1 MTTLEEGVEFSEDT
15 ELRCAS
21 TTIREAE
28 LERLEEVNIFRNVE
42 TDEESG
48 VVDEVHIDF
57 GSLARLMYRYD
68 TLDMSASHVK
78 VDILNHF
85 RTEDANKFSTGEL
98 VEATGRNDSNVSEAL
113 GQLVEDGHL
122 EKIQKGFY
130 ALQD

>member
-1 MTTLEEGVEFSEDT
+1 MTTPGEEAEFSEDT

-21 TTIREAE
+21 TTIRESE
-28 LERLEEVNIFRNVE
+28 LQRLKEEKVFRNVE
-42 TDEESG
+42 KSESG
-48 VVDEVHIDF
+48 VVEEVDIDF

-78 VDILNHF
+78 VDILSVF

-113 GQLVEDGHL
+113 GQLVEDEHL

-130 ALQD
+130 ALKE

>member
-1 MTTLEEGVEFSEDT
+1 MTTPGEEAEFSEDT
-15 ELRCAS
+15 DLRCAS
-21 TTIREAE
+21 TTIRESE
-28 LERLEEVNIFRNVE
+28 LQRLKEEKVFRNVE
-42 TDEESG
+42 KSESG
-48 VVDEVHIDF
+48 VVEEVDIDF

-78 VDILNHF
+78 VDILNVF

-113 GQLVEDGHL
+113 GQLVEDEHL

-130 ALQD
+130 ALKE

>member
-1 MTTLEEGVEFSEDT
+1 MTTPRDEVEFSEDT

-21 TTIREAE
+21 TTIGEAE
-28 LERLEEVNIFRNVE
+28 LQRLIEENVFHNVE
-42 TDEESG
+42 TDRETGAVEEA
-48 VVDEVHIDF
+48 DIDF
-57 GSLARLMYRYD
+57 GSLTRLMYRYD
-68 TLDMSASHVK
+68 TLDMAASQVR

-113 GQLVEDGHL
+113 GQLVDDGHL

-130 ALQD
+130 ALKE

>member
-1 MTTLEEGVEFSEDT
+1 MTTPEEAAEFSEDT

-21 TTIREAE
+21 TTIRESE
-28 LERLEEVNIFRNVE
+28 LQRLKEEKVFRNVE
-42 TDEESG
+42 KGENG
-48 VVDEVHIDF
+48 VVDEVDIDF

-78 VDILNHF
+78 VDILNVF

-113 GQLVEDGHL
+113 GQLVEDEHL

-130 ALQD
+130 ALKE

>member
-1 MTTLEEGVEFSEDT
+1 MTTSEEEVEFSEDT

-28 LERLEEVNIFRNVE
+28 LERLEEENIFRNVE
-42 TDEESG
+42 SDEESG
-48 VVDEVHIDF
+48 AVDEVHIDF
-57 GSLARLMYRYD
+57 GSLAQLMYRYD

-85 RTEDANKFSTGEL
+85 RTKDANKFSTGEL

-130 ALQD
+130 VLQD

>member
-1 MTTLEEGVEFSEDT
+1 MTTPGEEAEFSEDT
-15 ELRCAS
+15 DLRCAS
-21 TTIREAE
+21 TTIRESE
-28 LERLEEVNIFRNVE
+28 LQRLKEEKVFRNVE
-42 TDEESG
+42 KGESG
-48 VVDEVHIDF
+48 VVEEVDIDF

-78 VDILNHF
+78 VDILNVF

-113 GQLVEDGHL
+113 GQLVEDEHL

-130 ALQD
+130 ALKE

>member
-1 MTTLEEGVEFSEDT
+1 MTTPGEEAEFSEDT

-21 TTIREAE
+21 TTIRESE
-28 LERLEEVNIFRNVE
+28 LQRLKEEKVFRNVE
-42 TDEESG
+42 KSESG
-48 VVDEVHIDF
+48 VVEEVDIDF

-78 VDILNHF
+78 VDILNVF

-113 GQLVEDGHL
+113 GQLVEDEHL

-130 ALQD
+130 ALKE